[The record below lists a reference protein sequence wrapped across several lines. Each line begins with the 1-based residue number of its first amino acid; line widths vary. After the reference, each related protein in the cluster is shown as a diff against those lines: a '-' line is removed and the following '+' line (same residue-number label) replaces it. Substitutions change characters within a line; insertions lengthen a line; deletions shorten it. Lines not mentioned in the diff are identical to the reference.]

1 MFGVMLPRQGQGF
14 LVVMSNEAQV
24 FLVLLVQLVVDGL
37 DVALGEGFD
46 GVSRPRPEQRH
57 DEEDHDPGAD
67 VAYPRIPHPRVGGVV
82 AKDIQ
87 VVNHQVPAHLQILHQ
102 KDDDDYH
109 YQQSNE

>member
-1 MFGVMLPRQGQGF
+1 
-14 LVVMSNEAQV
+14 
-24 FLVLLVQLVVDGL
+24 
-37 DVALGEGFD
+37 
-46 GVSRPRPEQRH
+46 
-57 DEEDHDPGAD
+57 
-67 VAYPRIPHPRVGGVV
+67 V